1 MSSIEDWQR
10 QYGEVLQKGDPDLG
24 AALNK
29 LDLGER
35 NVVRARRDLEADD
48 PDDSALITG
57 AHQAR
62 FDYPRL
68 PGEFAKFKAQLL
80 MARRMRSQAIYD
92 IFGMVSGEQANAAT
106 DAAEKLLSPVRR
118 TFPG

>member
-1 MSSIEDWQR
+1 
-10 QYGEVLQKGDPDLG
+10 
-24 AALNK
+24 
-29 LDLGER
+29 
-35 NVVRARRDLEADD
+35 
-48 PDDSALITG
+48 
-57 AHQAR
+57 
-62 FDYPRL
+62 
-68 PGEFAKFKAQLL
+68 